1 MRLLVGLLVLAPLLA
16 ARPIP
21 AGTAGPA
28 APAPASRWER
38 KAEPRTFGSTNL
50 YEYIDGAADLFLGYG
65 FVSLTATEYRRG
77 EDEEHQITVDVY
89 DMGTPLH
96 AFGVFASERAEGAKA
111 LDLGAQSY
119 SDAGLV
125 AFWQGQ
131 YYVKVSQT
139 SEDDT
144 EAAIAQAKAAST
156 RLPHATSLPPELS
169 RLPAEDRVP
178 GSERYYRTSALGHK
192 FLVETLSATYRRGR
206 TTAELYIADL
216 GSLEK
221 ASEGLAKL
229 RTFES
234 DAGKDLKDLPRLGES
249 AFGVRDSSLGE
260 MVAVRHGRYLV
271 IGTSTSASRT
281 VVTRFVTPALK
292 GLEGKPG
299 PRPGAP

>member
-1 MRLLVGLLVLAPLLA
+1 MRLLVGLLLLAPLLA
-16 ARPIP
+16 ARPMP
-21 AGTAGPA
+21 AGTSAPVSEA
-28 APAPASRWER
+28 ASPWEHT
-38 KAEPRTFGSTNL
+38 AEPRTFGPANL

-65 FVSLTATEYRRG
+65 FVSLTASEYRRG
-77 EDEEHQITVDVY
+77 EDEEHEITVDVY
-89 DMGTPLH
+89 DMGRPLH
-96 AFGVFASERAEGAKA
+96 AFGVFASERPEGAKA

-131 YYVKVSQT
+131 YYVKVSQA
-139 SEDDT
+139 SEGDT
-144 EAAIAQAKAAST
+144 EAAIALAEAASA
-156 RLPHATSLPPELS
+156 RLPHATSMPPELS

-192 FLVETLSATYRRGR
+192 FLAETVSATYRHGR
-206 TTAELYIADL
+206 TTAEVYIADL

-221 ASEGLAKL
+221 ASEGLARL
-229 RTFES
+229 RAFES
-234 DAGKDLKDLPRLGES
+234 DPGKSLEDVPRLGES
-249 AFGVRDSSLGE
+249 AFGVHDPSLGE

-281 VVTRFVTPALK
+281 VVARFVAPAVK

-299 PRPGAP
+299 PMPGAP